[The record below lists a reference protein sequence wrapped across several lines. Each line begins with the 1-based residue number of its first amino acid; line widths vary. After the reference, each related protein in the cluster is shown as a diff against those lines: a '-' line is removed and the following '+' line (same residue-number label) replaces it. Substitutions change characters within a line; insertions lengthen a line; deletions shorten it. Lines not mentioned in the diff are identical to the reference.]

1 MEAMR
6 KVRNSDNGNSASDAL
21 LGAASDVP
29 FLATVAAADIQPQA
43 AVEGRLARQLIRIT
57 EPGIYRDFD
66 GDSYFADPCIDP
78 SLSQS
83 IAKVLIAQ
91 SAAHAKVEHPRLT
104 PPSEDDEAEKY
115 VKAQAIGNASHKMV
129 LGRGK
134 EIEVIDRPDFKSQG
148 ARDLRDAAMAA
159 GRVPI
164 LSKHMADASK
174 MVDALR
180 LKLAVHDERD
190 AFTKGSSEVMIVW
203 QEDGIW
209 FRSLIDWLSDDLRT
223 IDDYKSTALSIA
235 PHNIGKVAVDA
246 GWHVQMAFIERGLDV
261 LDPAGAGR
269 RRFRNIA
276 QENYA
281 PFEINVMVHD
291 EHWLTMGR
299 KNTTAAI
306 NRWRDAIETGRW
318 TGYPRKGITPEYP
331 SFAESKFLDRETNG
345 EFEPAPRAKQLQSLM
360 GG

>member
-1 MEAMR
+1 M
-6 KVRNSDNGNSASDAL
+6 
-21 LGAASDVP
+21 
-29 FLATVAAADIQPQA
+29 I
-43 AVEGRLARQLIRIT
+43 IT

-66 GDSYFADPCIDP
+66 GEAYFADPCIDP

-83 IAKVLIAQ
+83 IAKVLIDQ
-91 SAAHAKVEHPRLT
+91 SAAHAQVEHPRLT
-104 PPSEDDEAEKY
+104 PILDDDEAEKY
-115 VKAQAIGNASHKMV
+115 VKAQAIGNAAHKLV

-134 EIEVIDRPDFKSQG
+134 EIDVIDAPDFKKQD
-148 ARDLRDAAMAA
+148 ARNLRDAASAA

-164 LSKHMADASK
+164 LAKHMVDAED

-180 LKLAVHDERD
+180 AKLAVHSERD
-190 AFTKGSSEVMIVW
+190 AFTKGAAEVMIVW

-209 FRSLIDWLSDDLRT
+209 FRSLIDWLADDLLT
-223 IDDYKSTALSIA
+223 VDDYKSTGLSIA
-235 PHNIGKVAVDA
+235 PHNIGRVAVDA
-246 GWHVQMAFIERGLDV
+246 GWHVQMAFIERGLNI
-261 LDPAGAGR
+261 LHPAGAGR

-299 KNTTAAI
+299 KNATAAI
-306 NRWRDAIETGRW
+306 ARWRDAIETGKW

-345 EFEPAPRAKQLQSLM
+345 EFEPAPRGKRLESLM